1 MIGPNKT
8 LPQSAYERFDYA
20 PEALNHLQV
29 TFAEH
34 GDVRAG
40 LENAI
45 DRHELRVSSSLYK
58 SWNRLT
64 NGWPVQFPEQK
75 KCARCAWKNTPQ
87 PGIKHMS
94 VTPPFVATLDH
105 RGLQKTLVSSA
116 SCVSFQH
123 SSRLKEALIRR
134 YLP

>member
-64 NGWPVQFPEQK
+64 NGWPVRNGTW
-75 KCARCAWKNTPQ
+75 AR
-87 PGIKHMS
+87 S
-94 VTPPFVATLDH
+94 LRL
-105 RGLQKTLVSSA
+105 RGV
-116 SCVSFQH
+116 
-123 SSRLKEALIRR
+123 LIQQSIQ
-134 YLP
+134 